1 MSTFIPSKKNKIT
14 PSKDMETFWYYII
27 ERHQIY
33 KKKTLQKLPAPW
45 TEDKIL
51 QKWKFTNVFRDLD
64 PGTKFVTERICKECD
79 SFPDFIFNCIIY
91 RIYNR
96 VSTMESCGFPFSLEK
111 FDKDKFLEALKYQRD
126 VKKESL
132 FTNAFMV
139 SAFINW
145 KHLEKDKAIR
155 SAECVYE
162 ISQKLKKTNMLAEM
176 KEYSG
181 SYEDSKKTFEN
192 MKSFDG
198 IGNFL
203 GYQIAVDIGYRYPRV
218 FNEDLFTV
226 AGPGCI
232 KGLERIFKKSAFKE
246 EKSKMYEYLISW
258 LVEHQEEYFKKN
270 KVDPDELFDDR
281 KLPRLNIMAMEN
293 CLCEISKYIKV
304 KKGQGKCRN
313 AYNGLG
319 EGVSDKKSRKKATK
333 KTKKKASPKKAK
345 KASPKKKASTK
356 KAKKASPK
364 KKASSKKTSPKKAS
378 TKKKASPAKKK
389 KASPKAKARKKA
401 TKAKGKSSKKKK
413 ATAKRGVKRKASP
426 VKKKAK
432 KTKQKSTSKKKKS
445 KK

>member
-1 MSTFIPSKKNKIT
+1 LNQFN
-14 PSKDMETFWYYII
+14 
-27 ERHQIY
+27 
-33 KKKTLQKLPAPW
+33 KKK
-45 TEDKIL
+45 
-51 QKWKFTNVFRDLD
+51 FVRDLLHH
-64 PGTKFVTERICKECD
+64 K
-79 SFPDFIFNCIIY
+79 
-91 RIYNR
+91 
-96 VSTMESCGFPFSLEK
+96 
-111 FDKDKFLEALKYQRD
+111 D
-126 VKKESL
+126 VKKRPL
-132 FTNAFMV
+132 FTNAFVV
-139 SAFINW
+139 SAFTNLKW
-145 KHLEKDKAIR
+145 NYLGTTNKAIR

-313 AYNGLG
+313 GYNGLG

-333 KTKKKASPKKAK
+333 KTKKKASPKKAKKASPKKKASTKKAKKASPKKKASTKKAK